1 MVLTVVDVCTRYP
14 WFRPVPTK
22 SAEDVAFALYEII
35 LDAGVVPRVLQSDQG
50 KEFVAA
56 IMQEFI
62 RLLGARQ
69 VFSMAL
75 HPQTQGVV
83 ERLHQELRKVLRLLV
98 DSVLRAR
105 PRDWPRWLCLAQAK
119 VRHAEIAGSECT
131 PYA

>member
-1 MVLTVVDVCTRYP
+1 MKPGLRMQMDLMMVEPPGPAGESMVLTVVDVCTRYP

-22 SAEDVAFALYEII
+22 GAEDVAFALYEII

-50 KEFVAA
+50 KEFIAA
-56 IMQEFI
+56 VMQEFI

-83 ERLHQELRKVLRLLV
+83 ERLHRELRKVLRLLV
-98 DSVLRAR
+98 GSV
-105 PRDWPRWLCLAQAK
+105 
-119 VRHAEIAGSECT
+119 S
-131 PYA
+131 